1 MNDIESIVHNK
12 NNPVWLGQPSRG
24 MRGYDR
30 FLVRWSQ
37 VLNWGVRYEACESF
51 YGFMDDFG
59 SWVPVEGLLILT
71 YV

>member
-1 MNDIESIVHNK
+1 MNNIESLVRNK
-12 NNPVWLGQPSRG
+12 NNPVWVGQPSRG
-24 MRGYDR
+24 MRGYSR

-37 VLNWGVRYEACESF
+37 VLHYDIGKEAY

-59 SWVPVEGLLILT
+59 SWVPLDGLLILT